1 MTRSLWLRVYD
12 MQLFALFRLGFPQAP
27 ELPSLNLA
35 AYRNSQAHSTKGT
48 LPPFRAVTSCRFMV
62 SGSISLP
69 SPGFFSS
76 FPHGTCPL
84 SVANSYLALD
94 RGRPGFRQDF
104 SCPAVLRYCTGKI
117 TVFRIRGF
125 HPLCQAFPNLSTIHL
140 FYHLLYVSPC
150 SPTTPVNRVWALP
163 ISLATT
169 FGISFDVFSL
179 SYLDGSV
186 HSVSLYLSILFKSV
200 MIESLLPGYPIRLS
214 PDHRICAPPRSF
226 SQLITAFFA
235 GWLQDIHHKPILR
248 LTILCSLLKT
258 IVYSTI
264 VKNVSFHLIFLLS
277 G

>member
-48 LPPFRAVTSCRFMV
+48 PPPFRAVTSCRFMV

-94 RGRPGFRQDF
+94 RGRPSFRQDF

-125 HPLCQAFPNLSTIHL
+125 HPLCQAFPKPFCYTFVL
-140 FYHLLYVSPC
+140 
-150 SPTTPVNRVWALP
+150 
-163 ISLATT
+163 SLA
-169 FGISFDVFSL
+169 VRKPVQP
-179 SYLDGSV
+179 YN
-186 HSVSLYLSILFKSV
+186 
-200 MIESLLPGYPIRLS
+200 
-214 PDHRICAPPRSF
+214 PR
-226 SQLITAFFA
+226 
-235 GWLQDIHHKPILR
+235 
-248 LTILCSLLKT
+248 
-258 IVYSTI
+258 
-264 VKNVSFHLIFLLS
+264 
-277 G
+277 

>member
-1 MTRSLWLRVYD
+1 MVDPASDRISRVPPYSGTAPARR
-12 MQLFALFRLGFPQAP
+12 LYFAYGDF
-27 ELPSLNLA
+27 
-35 AYRNSQAHSTKGT
+35 T
-48 LPPFRAVTSCRFMV
+48 
-62 SGSISLP
+62 
-69 SPGFFSS
+69 
-76 FPHGTCPL
+76 L
-84 SVANSYLALD
+84 SVRLS
-94 RGRPGFRQDF
+94 Q
-104 SCPAVLRYCTGKI
+104 
-117 TVFRIRGF
+117 
-125 HPLCQAFPNLSTIHL
+125 NLSAIHS

-150 SPTTPVNRVWALP
+150 SPTTPVKRVWALP

-214 PDHRICAPPRSF
+214 PDQRICAPPRSF

-248 LTILCSLLKT
+248 LTILFSLLKT
-258 IVYSTI
+258 IIYSIT
-264 VKNVSFHLIFLLS
+264 VKNSSFHLIFLLS